1 MSMQR
6 SWVEEIHK
14 RLTVRYGKA
23 FPAQWKGIAH
33 EDVVSDWADTL
44 SGITPRSVKHALSVL
59 PEKPMNASQFR
70 WMCLQAPAER
80 EHEAIGYTT
89 APQTPEQRGVLGIV
103 AAALAAAKPL
113 SPGRY
118 CLERLRTWE
127 HRNGDRLNKAQREQL
142 AALERQY
149 GKPAEAAQEAQT

>member
-33 EDVVSDWADTL
+33 EDVVSDWCDTL
-44 SGITPRSVKHALSVL
+44 DGVTARMIRHALGAL
-59 PEKPMNASQFR
+59 PEKAMNASQFR
-70 WMCLQAPAER
+70 WICLSAPAEGD
-80 EHEAIGYTT
+80 HQAITYTP
-89 APQTPEQRGVLGIV
+89 APQTHEQRDLLRV
-103 AAALAAAKPL
+103 AAEALVAAKPL

-127 HRNGDRLNKAQREQL
+127 QRNGDRLNQAQREQL

-149 GKPAEAAQEAQT
+149 GKPAEAQEVA

>member
-1 MSMQR
+1 MSLPR

-33 EDVVSDWADTL
+33 EDVVSDWCDTL
-44 SGITPRSVKHALSVL
+44 DGVTARMIRHALGVL
-59 PEKPMNASQFR
+59 PERPMNASQFR
-70 WMCLQAPAER
+70 GICLSAPAEGD
-80 EHEAIGYTT
+80 HQAITYTP
-89 APQTPEQRGVLGIV
+89 AHQTPEQRGVLGI
-103 AAALAAAKPL
+103 AAAAIAAKPL

-127 HRNGDRLNKAQREQL
+127 QRNGQRMNLAQREQL

-149 GKPAEAAQEAQT
+149 GRPAETAQEAV

>member
-1 MSMQR
+1 MSLQR

-44 SGITPRSVKHALSVL
+44 DGVTARMVKHALGVL
-59 PEKPMNASQFR
+59 PEKAMNASQFR

-80 EHEAIGYTT
+80 EHEAIAYTP
-89 APQTPEQRGVLGIV
+89 APQTPEQRAVLGIA
-103 AAALAAAKPL
+103 AAALAAKPL
-113 SPGRY
+113 SPGQY
-118 CLERLRTWE
+118 CLDRLRTWE
-127 HRNGDRLNKAQREQL
+127 ARNGERLNQAQREQL

-149 GKPAEAAQEAQT
+149 GKPAETAQEAQT